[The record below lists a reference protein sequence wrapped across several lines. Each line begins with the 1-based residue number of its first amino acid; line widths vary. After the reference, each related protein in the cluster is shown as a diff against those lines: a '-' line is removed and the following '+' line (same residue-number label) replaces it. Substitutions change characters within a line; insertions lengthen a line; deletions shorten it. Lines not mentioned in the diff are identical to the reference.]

1 MTIAILLLGLGLL
14 LIIGELLFPTLGA
27 LGVAAA
33 ACILGAIAVAFG
45 ESQSLGISFLVA
57 TAIGVPLS
65 IFAGVRLLPRSP
77 FGRTLVSPGYSFTD
91 GAAVDRRDA
100 DLLGKEGVTENL
112 LRPTGTALLDGRRVD
127 VLTRGEPI
135 EAGSRVRVVEI
146 EGNRVVVVR
155 TDAERRT

>member
-1 MTIAILLLGLGLL
+1 MTLAIVLLGLGLL
-14 LIIGELLFPTLGA
+14 LIMGELLFPTFGA

-45 ESQSLGISFLVA
+45 ESQSLGITFLIA

-65 IFAGVRLLPRSP
+65 IFAGFRLLPHTP
-77 FGRTLVSPGYSFTD
+77 FGKTLVNPGYTFTD

-112 LRPTGTALLDGRRVD
+112 LHPTGTALLDGRRGD

-146 EGNRVVVVR
+146 EGNRVVVMR
-155 TDAERRT
+155 ADAQRST